1 MKTLLIWSSSEMK
14 IKTTVTPV
22 LDHNRTDKEPT
33 IPVKIKALHNIE
45 KETIFFKKIKLINN
59 MRNDVK
65 ESLNKISLKNGSE
78 SNIAVE
84 QDFVS

>member
-1 MKTLLIWSSSEMK
+1 MK

-45 KETIFFKKIKLINN
+45 KETIFLKK
-59 MRNDVK
+59 
-65 ESLNKISLKNGSE
+65 LN
-78 SNIAVE
+78 
-84 QDFVS
+84 